1 MVPEGAVP
9 LGPGGGTPV
18 AFHKENTTVQ
28 THRSSRI
35 LAAIAVGGAIV
46 GVLDAID
53 ATVALHLAVGLQP
66 IPIYQFVASGLLG
79 PSAFAGGVATALLGL
94 VLHFFIALGA
104 ATTFVLAA
112 TRLPALIRNPIPWG
126 LAFGVGVWLFMGLV
140 VLPLSRVQRS
150 PFHLGLL
157 INGIVG
163 HALLVGLPIAL
174 AARRFLGDRR
184 AEAPARAR
192 TPAPA

>member
-1 MVPEGAVP
+1 
-9 LGPGGGTPV
+9 V